1 MTKNQKILLI
11 GAIVVFLCLTA
22 LIIVLIVKNA
32 QQTQRANE
40 MQEQA
45 EAMQEQAEEIQM
57 RADSLKNIADQIE
70 LDGLTAEFDR
80 LNAEFSQY
88 NEKQLNIK
96 NDTLKRQYNE
106 AKARVNALI
115 KELEQEKKSGKAD
128 KEKIKKLEAEITT
141 LKDIAKHYL
150 EEMTRLKAEN
160 DQIKAENAQQKQ
172 QIEELTQKNASVS
185 ETNAKLE
192 KTVEQ
197 AKQLSVSSISVSGYN
212 KEDAKKAEK
221 EIKAKKVK
229 VIGVNFTVAQ
239 NNTAAAGTRT
249 FYIRIISPEGSVLP
263 GGPSFT
269 VGGETLTASASKDV
283 DYKNEQATFAVYY
296 NVSNTTLIAGDYKAE
311 VYEGGKRLATS
322 SFSVKK

>member
-1 MTKNQKILLI
+1 MNRNQKIILW
-11 GAIVVFLCLTA
+11 GAVGVFAALAA
-22 LIIVLIVKNA
+22 LIIVLIVNLNKANNDNA
-32 QQTQRANE
+32 TNRFE
-40 MQEQA
+40 T
-45 EAMQEQAEEIQM
+45 
-57 RADSLKNIADQIE
+57 DSLKALVAEMEAADGRIIE
-70 LDGLTAEFDR
+70 SYDLDTWEQMGFTIQNDSILMMYNDMLDKYTATQSEIDALT
-80 LNAEFSQY
+80 
-88 NEKQLNIK
+88 KQ
-96 NDTLKRQYNE
+96 
-106 AKARVNALI
+106 
-115 KELEQEKKSGKAD
+115 LEQEKKSGKAD

-283 DYKNEQATFAVYY
+283 DYKNEQATYAVYY

-311 VYEGGKRLATS
+311 VYEGGKCLATS